1 MSTASKQNLSL
12 GKLRRAVDGN
22 DSYTAAAS
30 MSQMSGSSATSPA
43 PVKMSDF
50 SISAINEGVSGFT
63 YLFEQTAEN
72 YEMEFSNEGGLFNKR
87 IANRTENLSWSFDGN
102 LDVSFGGADYIA
114 QVTAGSITNTGG
126 AIAGTFNQSGSLKAK
141 FSEDGQSDGFNDHAT
156 RYNTSVSKSI
166 EIVDTYGGVPSCLL
180 FGSPVSKSDGSVV
193 NVEDLN
199 IGDEILTISL
209 PGSTDESEGDWKTD
223 TFNRTGSFTQHSASV
238 QRVMYEFSQHY
249 YNINSGSELITGEH
263 HMLFRQAGSENWTW
277 KTAPNFEVGD
287 YLMNKQGNEVE
298 ISSLEIN
305 QNSDGYEVVQLDVE
319 PDDFYIGSTFL
330 VHNKGSNSEP
340 SYPSTQWQNASGDFN
355 LHLLDGDSGIADDN
369 VVSPLKTIEL
379 SNGSGNSSFSCQQP
393 SNGNI
398 ELKVSISTSGDP
410 GVNGTGNSATG
421 FGNTQSSVA
430 AASTYYMRFK
440 LVEVKADAGNL
451 DAEDRTITIT
461 NNGVS
466 NTDIDINCRFVNL

>member
-1 MSTASKQNLSL
+1 MSTTAKQNLSL
-12 GKLRRAVDGN
+12 GKLKRAISSSIS
-22 DSYTAAAS
+22 SYTNTDTSLGNAS
-30 MSQMSGSSATSPA
+30 GNATNT
-43 PVKMSDF
+43 KMSEF
-50 SISAINEGVSGFT
+50 SIDAVASLTGFT
-63 YLFEQTAEN
+63 YLWEQTSED
-72 YEMEFSNEGGLFNKR
+72 YEVNFTNPGARFLSKIGS
-87 IANRTENLSWSFDGN
+87 RTDNFTWTKTGN
-102 LDVSFGGADYIA
+102 LGVSFGGADYIA
-114 QVTAGSITNTGG
+114 SVTAPSITNTGG
-126 AIAGTFNQSGSLKAK
+126 AVAGTFNQSGSLQAK
-141 FSEDGQSDGFNDHAT
+141 FHEDGQSDGYNDHAT
-156 RYNTSVSKSI
+156 NYNTNVTKDI
-166 EIVDTYGGVPSCLL
+166 EVVDTYGGVPSCLL
-180 FGSPVSKSDGSVV
+180 FGSMVSKSDGSVV
-193 NVEDLN
+193 KVEDLN
-199 IGDEILTISL
+199 VGDSILTVSL
-209 PGSTDESEGDWKTD
+209 QGSTDESAGDWKTD

-355 LHLLDGDSGIADDN
+355 LHLLDGSSGIADDN

-440 LVEVKADAGNL
+440 LVETKADAGNL

>member
-1 MSTASKQNLSL
+1 MSTAAKQNLSL

-22 DSYTAAAS
+22 DSYTAVVS
-30 MSQMSGSSATSPA
+30 MSQMSGSVATSPT

-50 SISAINEGVSGFT
+50 SISSVDSVSGFT
-63 YLFEQTAEN
+63 YLWEQTSED
-72 YEMEFSNEGGLFNKR
+72 YELEFSNEGGLFNKR

-102 LDVSFGGADYIA
+102 LDVTIGSADYIA
-114 QVTAGSITNTGG
+114 SVTAGTITNTGG
-126 AIAGTFNQSGSLKAK
+126 AIAGTFNQSGSIKAK
-141 FSEDGQSDGFNDHAT
+141 FAEDGQSDGFNDHAT
-156 RYNTSVSKSI
+156 NYNSNRTKDI
-166 EIVDTYGGVPSCLL
+166 EVVDTYGGVPSCLL

-223 TFNRTGSFTQHSASV
+223 TFNQTGSFTQHSASV

-263 HMLFRQAGSENWTW
+263 HMLFRKAGSENWTW

-440 LVEVKADAGNL
+440 LVETKADAGNL